1 MAQNVLFQTEMGLSD
16 NIEIVEIDI
25 YGLSKEEKQKYKDTV
40 NPHGQVPAL
49 VTPGGYIMTESAAIC
64 FYLAEYF
71 NKCLPEPAEKPA
83 YYQ

>member
-1 MAQNVLFQTEMGLSD
+1 MLYFIFHTEMGVSD
-16 NIEIVEIDI
+16 KIEIKEIDI
-25 YGLSKEEKQKYKDTV
+25 HGVSKEEKQKYKDEV

-49 VTPGGYIMTESAAIC
+49 VTPDGYIMTESAAIC
-64 FYLAEYF
+64 FYLAEHF

>member
-1 MAQNVLFQTEMGLSD
+1 MEVSD
-16 NIEIVEIDI
+16 KIEIKEIDI
-25 YGLSKEEKQKYKDTV
+25 HECSADEKQKYKDTV